1 MTTTNDHF
9 HVQRGTSDKMM
20 YPTVICHRVITQ
32 GCYPGATIS
41 LQKQKQLHTYT
52 KKKQLSFQ
60 EAAIVIVIVIEYDMH
75 NDLTFSENQKYTS
88 CCACGATIP
97 DTFTGYML
105 ARQYVAVYL
114 PDSVSQVDTVHL
126 LS

>member
-1 MTTTNDHF
+1 M
-9 HVQRGTSDKMM
+9 
-20 YPTVICHRVITQ
+20 ITQ

-88 CCACGATIP
+88 YQTSQHSKVTDHNTDSDTTILQYTLTLKLK
-97 DTFTGYML
+97 D
-105 ARQYVAVYL
+105 ARKQG
-114 PDSVSQVDTVHL
+114 
-126 LS
+126 